1 MPNARRKCLN
11 DGTLQMKGGKPIA
24 KCVAYNQE
32 IETPRVFCPLCNQ
45 KLQVIAAVARET
57 PRHYNLDHGDAEN
70 YILRQ
75 ALHRNVE
82 AELPSATRIVLRLM
96 QAVYYKEKD
105 TVILVAHGRQPAL
118 AVTEQDGFANRSFAY
133 MTPKG
138 RQLLRDHYRGTLWKY
153 VVRLQKHPSFWST
166 DGTPNSLV
174 GPHTTGE
181 LESMKD
187 AFQKAIER
195 SDIAIITRL
204 QVKESARDAYKAD
217 GKVPLS
223 EVILN
228 TELRRYSRF
237 LLMCCRSPWDEDQL
251 LQENRAVSGTE
262 GVPGMLFSYNDSRN
276 LGID

>member
-1 MPNARRKCLN
+1 
-11 DGTLQMKGGKPIA
+11 
-24 KCVAYNQE
+24 
-32 IETPRVFCPLCNQ
+32 
-45 KLQVIAAVARET
+45 
-57 PRHYNLDHGDAEN
+57 
-70 YILRQ
+70 
-75 ALHRNVE
+75 
-82 AELPSATRIVLRLM
+82 
-96 QAVYYKEKD
+96 
-105 TVILVAHGRQPAL
+105 
-118 AVTEQDGFANRSFAY
+118 
-133 MTPKG
+133 
-138 RQLLRDHYRGTLWKY
+138 
-153 VVRLQKHPSFWST
+153 
-166 DGTPNSLV
+166 
-174 GPHTTGE
+174 
-181 LESMKD
+181 MKD